1 LLSIICSKYARP
13 SALFIDI
20 SLIEMNQ
27 FCYVIIFLVVG
38 GFDNLLFHL
47 IDVHTGVW
55 AAMHG

>member
-1 LLSIICSKYARP
+1 
-13 SALFIDI
+13 
-20 SLIEMNQ
+20 MNQ